1 MYKSNN
7 MVNKLHEILI
17 IIILNDYTSD
27 FKELLE
33 NDNNICNRH
42 RIIQTLLSII
52 ESMSKRR
59 VNTYNI
65 GASRSLE
72 RTKNEPFGMI

>member
-1 MYKSNN
+1 

-42 RIIQTLLSII
+42 RIIQTLFSIT

-59 VNTYNI
+59 VNTYNT
-65 GASRSLE
+65 GASRSFE
-72 RTKNEPFGMI
+72 RTKNEPIGMI